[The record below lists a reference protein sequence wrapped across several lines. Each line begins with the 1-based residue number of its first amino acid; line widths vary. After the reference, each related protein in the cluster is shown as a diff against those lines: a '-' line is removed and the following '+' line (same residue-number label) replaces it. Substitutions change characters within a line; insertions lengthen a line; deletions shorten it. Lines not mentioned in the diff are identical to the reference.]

1 MPHVIAEGGVS
12 EGVLRT
18 SLSTFLSQHRDS
30 VAVTVTEAKGSTPR
44 EAGALMVVAAGS
56 VFGTIG
62 GGQLEY
68 LAIAKART
76 MLAGGEDEAKLD
88 VPLGPEIGQCCG
100 GRVALSLARLTPS
113 RTQALLAGEQT
124 ARAAFPEVFVFGAGH
139 VGLALAAALAPL
151 PLRTRLI
158 DARSE
163 IDGEVPMGI
172 VLDRNPMPE
181 MLVSK
186 LAPGGAAVIVTHD
199 HALDFLI
206 AREALA
212 RDDLAYIGMIGSA
225 SKRATFSHWL
235 AREGEDVTRLERL
248 ILPIGASP
256 IKDKRPPVIAALV
269 AAELVCRLL

>member
-1 MPHVIAEGGVS
+1 MTDLSGA
-12 EGVLRT
+12 VLAA
-18 SLSTFLSQHRDS
+18 FLARHADC

-44 EAGALMVVAAGS
+44 DVGALMVVARDS

-68 LAIAKART
+68 LAIEKART
-76 MLAGGEDEAKLD
+76 MLAAGEDEAVLS

-100 GRVALSLARLTPS
+100 GRVTLTLALMTPD
-113 RTQALLAGEQT
+113 RQRALLAGEDQ
-124 ARAAFPEVFVFGAGH
+124 ARRAWPQVFIFGAGH

-151 PLRTRLI
+151 PFRTRLI
-158 DARSE
+158 DARDA
-163 IDGEVPMGI
+163 IDGEVPTGI
-172 VLDRNPMPE
+172 PLDRTAMPE
-181 MLVSK
+181 SHVAQI
-186 LAPGGAAVIVTHD
+186 APGGAVVIVTHD

-225 SKRATFSHWL
+225 TKRATFAHWL
-235 AREGEDVTRLERL
+235 EREGDSPARLDRL
-248 ILPIGASP
+248 ILPIGASA

-269 AAELVCRLL
+269 AAELVNRLL